1 MNLEQMASAQG
12 IFWAERE
19 YLFLCLRERELPVEW
34 HGTLDQAR
42 HLAGVLVN
50 DQIEPEDRDRLARL
64 IQEQARLAWVSLGEN
79 RRAS

>member
-19 YLFLCLRERELPVEW
+19 YLFLRLRGHELPAEW
-34 HGTLDQAR
+34 HGTLGQAR
-42 HLAGVLVN
+42 YIANVLVN
-50 DQIEPEDRDRLARL
+50 HQIEPEDCDRLAQL
-64 IQEQARLAWVSLGEN
+64 IQEQARLAWFSLAEN